1 MSSAGRDEVREW
13 RKKWSHKPTPIP
25 PDAGGLWYS
34 EECVDQMLADYSAAL
49 TRENRELREALEWAL
64 PFALKAPDPTRSE
77 DDVPSGEWLNKKKQ
91 ARAALAKKEAVQLLQ
106 ENASTD
112 KKLH

>member
-1 MSSAGRDEVREW
+1 MSSAGRDEIREW

-49 TRENRELREALEWAL
+49 TRENRELREAAEWLVRNCTAEL
-64 PFALKAPDPTRSE
+64 YSPWDTALKM
-77 DDVPSGEWLNKKKQ
+77 
-91 ARAALAKKEAVQLLQ
+91 ARAALAKKEAV
-106 ENASTD
+106 
-112 KKLH
+112 